1 MLAGAT
7 RLCVRLRGAATTTED
22 LMRVHI
28 GKVSR
33 RWGGVKGNH
42 GWRGGLKGSGNCK
55 SEIQNDVQKQD
66 GKRGKGSCKL
76 VIRKLYGC

>member
-33 RWGGVKGNH
+33 RWGGVKGNR

-55 SEIQNDVQKQD
+55 AKYRMTYKSWMASEAKVVV
-66 GKRGKGSCKL
+66 SW
-76 VIRKLYGC
+76 